1 MIINKMNTN
10 ILSIAEYNPF
20 FIKKTFDLPEYKP
33 KQKKR
38 IVLDYDH
45 LFYEVFN
52 TMNKRDIIDSK
63 FNEKQEKIKIAAEI
77 EKMKLDIKPK
87 DKELVIHNLMYEN
100 KINLK
105 TLNALCLFYKINLL
119 YVKDNIFITMHY
131 NEIDTTNRYNML
143 NNKMIDIEFIDIT
156 TKYEVDL
163 DKPIRCASYYKID
176 DLRLISKQLHL
187 PTENVKKQQLYDS
200 IHNVLTKL
208 NI

>member
-1 MIINKMNTN
+1 MNMN
-10 ILSIAEYNPF
+10 ILCIADYNPF
-20 FIKKTFDLPEYKP
+20 FIKKTFNLPEYKP
-33 KQKKR
+33 KEKKR
-38 IVLDYDH
+38 VIVDYDH
-45 LFYEVFN
+45 LFYELFN
-52 TMNKRDIIDSK
+52 TMKRDVTHIGNIDSK

-77 EKMKLDIKPK
+77 EKMKLDIKSK
-87 DKELVIHNLMYEN
+87 DKELVIQNLMYEN

-119 YVKDNIFITMHY
+119 YVKDNIFITMHH
-131 NEIDTTNRYNML
+131 NEIDNSRYNML
-143 NNKMIDIEFIDIT
+143 NNKIIDSEFIDIT

-176 DLRLISKQLHL
+176 DLRVISKQLHL

-200 IHNVLTKL
+200 IHNVLSKL

>member
-1 MIINKMNTN
+1 MNN
-10 ILSIAEYNPF
+10 HILSIAEYNPF
-20 FIKKTFDLPEYKP
+20 FIKKTFNLPEYKP
-33 KQKKR
+33 KEKKR
-38 IVLDYDH
+38 VIVDYDH
-45 LFYEVFN
+45 LFYELFN
-52 TMNKRDIIDSK
+52 TMKRDVTNIGNIDSK

-105 TLNALCLFYKINLL
+105 TLNALCMFYKINLL

-131 NEIDTTNRYNML
+131 NEIDTTTRYTML
-143 NNKMIDIEFIDIT
+143 NNKMIDDPYLDIT

-176 DLRLISKQLHL
+176 DLRVISKQLHL

-200 IHNVLTKL
+200 IHNVLSKL

>member
-143 NNKMIDIEFIDIT
+143 NNKMIDNTFIDIT

-200 IHNVLTKL
+200 IHNVLSKL

>member
-200 IHNVLTKL
+200 IHNVLSKL